1 MNRKE
6 LHDFIEEKQPNIC
19 QISCYKDGKEVYSD
33 EWNNYKKIDTCHV
46 MSATKSIVALLVGI
60 ALDKGFIKSTDQ
72 PVLDFFP
79 EYKIKRGEKTIQ
91 KVILNIY

>member
-1 MNRKE
+1 
-6 LHDFIEEKQPNIC
+6 
-19 QISCYKDGKEVYSD
+19 
-33 EWNNYKKIDTCHV
+33 

-60 ALDKGFIKSTDQ
+60 ALDKGFIENIDQ

-91 KVILNIY
+91 TGYKSSIY